1 MSSATDDRTDLNGAS
16 AAGKGEPSVSGRP
29 WEDYTKKDLWDYF
42 QAIALDR
49 DGELDRLTAKN
60 RELAN
65 ENQALRA
72 RLLKYGEAPPELDRI
87 LEQPKETG
95 AHPLLDENPLDGCE
109 AFPEEAFGNLPRV
122 LNETCAFWP
131 ERHKRDL
138 FLSAALGHLSGAMP
152 NVEGYWGADVPS
164 PHGPNLYIVGIQGAA
179 GGKGVVSHA
188 KSLVRGVDQRIRKM
202 SADERKEWEQAR
214 GAAAE
219 AKKPFDDPEPPHQ
232 TLFVPVNISQSQLMH
247 QLAGQG
253 GRGNISSS
261 EIDTLSDTLGQD
273 WGKIDTFLR
282 KAYHHE
288 TDAQARKGD
297 GLVEVEHPAVSLIL
311 TGTPHQFVKLIPG
324 AENGLYSRFC
334 VYYAASHDPYQSQRP
349 SKIGIQQLERF
360 RSLSGRVQDMWS
372 QLRGRSDPLRFQL
385 TDSQW
390 KRLDE
395 AFQPLHREVQER
407 GFSVLI
413 SIPRRAGLWAFRIAM
428 TLAVLRAH
436 DNGVK
441 LRCADV
447 IEVSDVDFEAALH
460 FASTY
465 ADHSL
470 RFARAELG
478 DSVPAEPRDRRIAV
492 MLTAVGDTFASG
504 EAYAAAFAEEFDVTE
519 RTLRRDLR
527 FAEKRGL
534 IRRGSTKGSWEKTG

>member
-1 MSSATDDRTDLNGAS
+1 
-16 AAGKGEPSVSGRP
+16 
-29 WEDYTKKDLWDYF
+29 
-42 QAIALDR
+42 
-49 DGELDRLTAKN
+49 
-60 RELAN
+60 
-65 ENQALRA
+65 
-72 RLLKYGEAPPELDRI
+72 
-87 LEQPKETG
+87 
-95 AHPLLDENPLDGCE
+95 
-109 AFPEEAFGNLPRV
+109 
-122 LNETCAFWP
+122 
-131 ERHKRDL
+131 
-138 FLSAALGHLSGAMP
+138 
-152 NVEGYWGADVPS
+152 
-164 PHGPNLYIVGIQGAA
+164 
-179 GGKGVVSHA
+179 
-188 KSLVRGVDQRIRKM
+188 
-202 SADERKEWEQAR
+202 
-214 GAAAE
+214 
-219 AKKPFDDPEPPHQ
+219 
-232 TLFVPVNISQSQLMH
+232 
-247 QLAGQG
+247 
-253 GRGNISSS
+253 
-261 EIDTLSDTLGQD
+261 
-273 WGKIDTFLR
+273 
-282 KAYHHE
+282 
-288 TDAQARKGD
+288 
-297 GLVEVEHPAVSLIL
+297 
-311 TGTPHQFVKLIPG
+311 
-324 AENGLYSRFC
+324 
-334 VYYAASHDPYQSQRP
+334 
-349 SKIGIQQLERF
+349 
-360 RSLSGRVQDMWS
+360 MWS
-372 QLRGRSDPLRFQL
+372 ELQGRSDPLRFQL

-390 KRLDE
+390 KRLDKV
-395 AFQPLHREVQER
+395 FQPLHRDVQER